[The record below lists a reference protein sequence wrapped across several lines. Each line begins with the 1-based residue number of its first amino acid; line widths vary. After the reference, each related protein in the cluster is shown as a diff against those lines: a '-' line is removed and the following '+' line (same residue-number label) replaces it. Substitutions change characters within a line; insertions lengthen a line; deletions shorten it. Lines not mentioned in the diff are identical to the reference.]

1 MKTNQKEKA
10 LTFGEFIMAAHD
22 AWGKRRARGIVCLAV
37 NAHLVE
43 FQGQR
48 RFVFTKR
55 RPNDIYEPMN
65 SVLETPA
72 HEDAMAGFHRDDVGV
87 VRKANGS
94 FSKQGR
100 SELRWL
106 NATVPSV
113 ETRGDDLEMTH
124 WKKVWRSTAED

>member
-1 MKTNQKEKA
+1 MKTNQNEKA

-37 NAHLVE
+37 NARLVE
-43 FQGQR
+43 FQGKQ
-48 RFVFTKR
+48 RFVFSKR
-55 RPNDIYEPMN
+55 RPNNIHDPLN
-65 SVLETPA
+65 SLLETPA
-72 HEDAMAGFHRDDVGV
+72 HEDAMASFHHAAAGA

-94 FSKQGR
+94 FLKQGR

-113 ETRGDDLEMTH
+113 EPRSDDLEMTH
-124 WKKVWRSTAED
+124 WKKVWRSMAED